1 MINTQ
6 AIEHQS
12 VSHSPPGT
20 QVTGIVGDVPRQE
33 DHHQD
38 VGDGGEN
45 QEDTGIYCVIGVK
58 GRPGEKINNVSG

>member
-12 VSHSPPGT
+12 VRHSPPGT

-33 DHHQD
+33 DHHQG
-38 VGDGGEN
+38 VGNGGED
-45 QEDTGIYCVIGVK
+45 QKDTGIVYVVGVQ
-58 GRPGEKINNVSG
+58 G